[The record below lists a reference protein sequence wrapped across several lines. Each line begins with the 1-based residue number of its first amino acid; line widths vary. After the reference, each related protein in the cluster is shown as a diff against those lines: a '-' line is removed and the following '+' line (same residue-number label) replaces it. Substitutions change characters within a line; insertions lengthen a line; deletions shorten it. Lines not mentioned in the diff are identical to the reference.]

1 MDLGLE
7 REREKEKEELEGTG
21 GVSSVGEVAW
31 CGVLPGT
38 GREGR
43 VSAEWRLSTS

>member
-1 MDLGLE
+1 MDLGLG

-21 GVSSVGEVAW
+21 GVSSVWEVAW

-38 GREGR
+38 GRGRR
-43 VSAEWRLSTS
+43 VSAGRRLSTS